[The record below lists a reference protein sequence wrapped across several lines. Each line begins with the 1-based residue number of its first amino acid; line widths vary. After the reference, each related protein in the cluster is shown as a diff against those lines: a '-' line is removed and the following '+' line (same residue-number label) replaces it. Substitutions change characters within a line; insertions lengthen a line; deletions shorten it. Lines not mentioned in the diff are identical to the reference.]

1 MSETAA
7 GLKHIFYIFSHPI
20 DGFWVMKSEKKGNV
34 KSAFIILL
42 LLSVTLAYRIVG
54 TEYYFQSERLSSFSF
69 LLLMIA
75 IFAIVFLFCLSN
87 WALTTLMDGKGSFSE
102 IFLMLM
108 YALCPIILINIP
120 LTALSYIFVA
130 EETTFYSLIN
140 YFSIIWSVFLLFV
153 GNMSI
158 HEYSGIKSIITLI
171 LTVAGIVAIA
181 VLSVLAGNLIQQVW
195 LWIAEIVREISF
207 RV

>member
-7 GLKHIFYIFSHPI
+7 GLKNIFYIFSHPI

-34 KSAFIILL
+34 KSAFVILL

-102 IFLMLM
+102 IFMMLM

-140 YFSIIWSVFLLFV
+140 YFSISWSVFLLYV

-158 HEYSGIKSIITLI
+158 HE
-171 LTVAGIVAIA
+171 
-181 VLSVLAGNLIQQVW
+181 
-195 LWIAEIVREISF
+195 
-207 RV
+207 